1 MVSHQAKYITSVK
14 SVSSKYI
21 SESVPATVAHLLVL
35 TLSLS
40 LSVGGRPAVH
50 VEYSPPRAGTETRT
64 EVKDTATYI
73 LDDEE
78 ER

>member
-1 MVSHQAKYITSVK
+1 MSHQAKYITSVK
-14 SVSSKYI
+14 SVSSKLHFWI
-21 SESVPATVAHLLVL
+21 GPRHSWGL
-35 TLSLS
+35 THVDS